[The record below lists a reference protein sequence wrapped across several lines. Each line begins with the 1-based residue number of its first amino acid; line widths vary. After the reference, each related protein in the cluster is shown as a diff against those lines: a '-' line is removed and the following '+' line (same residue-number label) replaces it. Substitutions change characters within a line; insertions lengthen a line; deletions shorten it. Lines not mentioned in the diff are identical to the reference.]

1 MYYFELYQIPVS
13 FLPDI
18 ASIKKQYFVL
28 SKQYHPDFYS
38 NTSPEKQAEILAL
51 STQVNKAYAVLTDMD
66 KRMRYILMEAGFLQ
80 EEEKF
85 ILPQDFLME
94 MMDINEKLMEVQME
108 GDKDASAAIKNEITQ
123 LEESLYQGILPTL
136 QNFDINSLHPD
147 IMLSIKT
154 YYFKRK
160 YLLRLLEQVDGG
172 GEWGDLIKVCRP
184 FSLGSFALIFL
195 SVIDFLVIL
204 VNGSRNFDMK
214 V

>member
-18 ASIKKQYFVL
+18 ASIKRQYFVL

-66 KRMRYILMEAGFLQ
+66 KRMRYILMEAGYLL

-94 MMDINEKLMEVQME
+94 MMDINEKLMEVQMD
-108 GDKDASAAIKNEITQ
+108 GDAVATAKIGNEVDVLESNLFEQIKPVLMSFTETSGAQIY
-123 LEESLYQGILPTL
+123 LE
-136 QNFDINSLHPD
+136 
-147 IMLSIKT
+147 IKT

-160 YLLRLLEQVDGG
+160 YLLR
-172 GEWGDLIKVCRP
+172 IKSQIAGTVE
-184 FSLGSFALIFL
+184 
-195 SVIDFLVIL
+195 
-204 VNGSRNFDMK
+204 M
-214 V
+214 

>member
-18 ASIKKQYFVL
+18 ASIKRQYFVL

-66 KRMRYILMEAGFLQ
+66 KRMRYILMEAGYLK

-94 MMDINEKLMEVQME
+94 MMDINEKLMEVQMD
-108 GDKDASAAIKNEITQ
+108 GDAVATAKIGNEVDVLESNLFEQIKPVLMSFTETSGAQIY
-123 LEESLYQGILPTL
+123 LE
-136 QNFDINSLHPD
+136 
-147 IMLSIKT
+147 IKT

-160 YLLRLLEQVDGG
+160 YLLR
-172 GEWGDLIKVCRP
+172 IKSQIAGTVE
-184 FSLGSFALIFL
+184 
-195 SVIDFLVIL
+195 
-204 VNGSRNFDMK
+204 M
-214 V
+214 

>member
-1 MYYFELYQIPVS
+1 MYYFELYQTPVS

-18 ASIKKQYFVL
+18 ASIKKEYFVL

-66 KRMRYILMEAGFLQ
+66 KRMRYILMEAGYLL

-94 MMDINEKLMEVQME
+94 MMDINEKLMEVQMD

-123 LEESLYQGILPTL
+123 LEESLYQDILPTL
-136 QNFDINSLHPD
+136 QNFDINSLTPD

-172 GEWGDLIKVCRP
+172 GE
-184 FSLGSFALIFL
+184 
-195 SVIDFLVIL
+195 
-204 VNGSRNFDMK
+204 
-214 V
+214 